1 MAPRYRGLAMAPPPL
16 RKRLRWAVMVL
27 ACMAGMLGW
36 GDARRGAFDIALNRT
51 VQTGA
56 QLLVVVSSD
65 SGAVQR
71 AEVRVYCPEGER
83 YFEAAAGVS
92 DQRGAS
98 LLNSLPVA
106 ECWVLVDAPALAR
119 GAVLRRLKLG
129 LQHLRLRLG
138 KAETLSVSVV
148 DQALVPVPR
157 ASVLVDIPGELP
169 FGALT
174 DAAGNAAFQRLT
186 AGPFRVRVYAQGF
199 EAAEQRQV
207 QNSARL
213 VLSRMAILKVRV
225 KDEKGRA
232 VAAAE
237 IQIGGASLWP
247 VRRAVTNAQG
257 EVNILGLPEGSYEL
271 RAQSGSL
278 VGTAFTPSAL
288 VKGGES
294 EVELTLREGRFA
306 LVEVVEDA
314 PSQEKLGGAEVLLAE
329 EGLSFFP
336 LRGKT
341 EKNGQVRLGPL
352 AAGAVSVSALAEG
365 FVATHALAV
374 PSPFPKVIVVKLVR
388 GATLL
393 GRVVDARGFAVP
405 GASLEIIGN
414 DWMGLPVSET
424 PQTLD
429 FERIHLAWVESGP
442 RTLIP
447 MGELGVMPGPVSPIP
462 TSAQA
467 FGDQGGSVAR
477 VQAWVTDDAGR
488 FRAFPVTPGR
498 VFAIARHPEFV
509 DGLSDAVTLAKGG
522 RAEVLITLYAGGEL
536 TGRVKDA
543 RGFGIAGA
551 RLEASATR
559 GTLRRSVWTEVDGSF
574 RFAALPA
581 EVVLT
586 VARPEAPFSPVYRE
600 RITVLVNQ
608 RQEVEI
614 QLAASRDKVRFRVS
628 GERAEPLRMAQIS
641 VASLSSGAPFRKTVF
656 TDDRGVAELDDATGR
671 NVQYVVSAPG
681 YALVRHS
688 ELELK
693 AEVAV
698 KLMRGVRVEGE
709 VRGVRGHVPVEHATV
724 SAEVEGV
731 RFSAVTNE
739 LGQFVL
745 ENVPPQVVR
754 FEVKHADFAD
764 FSGQVPVPSVDG
776 LARPF
781 KLAPWV
787 LEAAGRI
794 SGRVVD
800 KAQQALSG
808 VRVSLGAVS
817 EFLPLGGLPA
827 SVVLTD
833 ENGAFELTGA
843 KEGLCEVN
851 VALPG
856 VGRGKVSGVQVSAGK
871 TTLVGDLLLSE
882 PFDAAPVLAPSL
894 AISLAPVAGA
904 NGVQVE
910 VALVAVGSEAERA
923 GLRAH
928 DVLLQI
934 DGHRVT
940 DPTQARALLEG
951 PEGTDVSLELLRG
964 SESVRLSALR
974 ERVRR

>member
-1 MAPRYRGLAMAPPPL
+1 MAPRYRGLAMAPPTL
-16 RKRLRWAVMVL
+16 RQRLRYAGMVL
-27 ACMAGMLGW
+27 ACMAVMVSW
-36 GDARRGAFDIALNRT
+36 GDAWRRAADIALNRT

-56 QLLVVVSSD
+56 QLLVLVSGEA
-65 SGAVQR
+65 GAVRR
-71 AEVRVYCPEGER
+71 AEVRVFCPEGER
-83 YFEAAAGVS
+83 YFEAVTGVT
-92 DQRGAS
+92 DRHGAS

-106 ECWVLVDAPALAR
+106 ECWVLVDAPDLAR
-119 GAVLRRLKLG
+119 GAVVRSLKPG
-129 LQHLRLRLG
+129 LQHLRLRLD
-138 KAETLSVSVV
+138 KAEALNVSVV
-148 DQALVPVPR
+148 DEALVPVPR

-174 DAAGNAAFQRLT
+174 DAAGNAVFRRLT

-207 QNSARL
+207 QNAARL
-213 VLSRMAILKVRV
+213 VLSRMAILQVRV

-237 IQIGGASLWP
+237 VQIGGASLWP
-247 VRRAVTNAQG
+247 VRHAVTNAQG
-257 EVNILGLPEGSYEL
+257 EVKILGLPEGSYEL

-278 VGTAFTPSAL
+278 VGTAFTPSL
-288 VKGGES
+288 LLKGGES
-294 EVELTLREGRFA
+294 EVELMLREGRFA

-314 PSQEKLGGAEVLLAE
+314 PGQEKLAGAQVLLAE

-352 AAGAVSVSALAEG
+352 APGAVSLSALAEG
-365 FVATHALAV
+365 FVATHALGV
-374 PSPFPKVIVVKLVR
+374 PTPFPKVIVVKLVR

-429 FERIHLAWVESGP
+429 FERIHSAWVEFGP

-447 MGELGVMPGPVSPIP
+447 MGELGVMPGPVPPIP

-467 FGDQGGSVAR
+467 FGDEGASVAR

-509 DGLSDAVTLAKGG
+509 DGLSDAVTLGKGG

-536 TGRVKDA
+536 AGRVKDA
-543 RGFGIAGA
+543 RGFAIAGA

-559 GTLRRSVWTEVDGSF
+559 GTLRRSVWTEADGSF

-586 VARPEAPFSPVYRE
+586 VARPETPFSPVYRE
-600 RITVLVNQ
+600 RMTVLANQ
-608 RQEVEI
+608 HQEVEI
-614 QLAASRDKVRFRVS
+614 QLAASRDKVRFQVS
-628 GERAEPLRMAQIS
+628 GEKAEPVRMAQIS
-641 VASLSSGAPFRKTVF
+641 VASLSSSAPFRKTVF
-656 TDDRGVAELDDATGR
+656 TDERGAAELEDATGR
-671 NVQYVVSAPG
+671 TVQYVVSAPG

-698 KLMRGVRVEGE
+698 KLLHGVRVEGE
-709 VRGVRGHVPVEHATV
+709 VRGVRGHVPVEHAAV
-724 SAEVEGV
+724 SAEVDGV
-731 RFSAVTNE
+731 RFSAVTDE

-745 ENVPPQVVR
+745 ENVPPQRVH

-764 FSGQVPVPSVDG
+764 FSLDVPVPSVDG

-781 KLAPWV
+781 KLTPWV

-800 KAQQALSG
+800 RAHQALSG

-827 SVVLTD
+827 GMVLTD
-833 ENGAFELTGA
+833 ENGTFELTGA
-843 KEGLCEVN
+843 KEGLCDVSA
-851 VALPG
+851 ALPG
-856 VGRGKVSGVQVSAGK
+856 VGRGKVSGVQVLAGK
-871 TTLVGDLLLSE
+871 TASAGELVLSE
-882 PFDAAPVLAPSL
+882 PFDAAPVMTPSL
-894 AISLAPVAGA
+894 AISLTPVGGA

-940 DPTQARALLEG
+940 DPAQARLLLEG

-974 ERVRR
+974 EQVRR